1 MLFRAHV
8 LLTINELK
16 GINIMSTPQQD
27 VRDRLHREGAFDSS
41 SHSSSHSSS
50 QGSDGEGFSY
60 VLIFLLWLVASLPA
74 KTMISKIFNPSDP
87 FISWVVGF
95 VLTYTLYKVI
105 LHKIKNR

>member
-1 MLFRAHV
+1 M
-8 LLTINELK
+8 
-16 GINIMSTPQQD
+16 GTPQQD
-27 VRDRLHREGAFDSS
+27 VRDRLHREGAFD
-41 SHSSSHSSS
+41 SSS